1 MCKQYIIYSCKK
13 EMRVQSEF
21 MMSIVRS
28 SLMCAGVTRQPILD
42 AHTRGQEADGGA
54 NAEVF
59 LRCLAAVI
67 FSWRQSSNFLRA
79 LLVAAASQLCP
90 GRSLPPLS
98 LKARLLQVFL
108 VVFLWPPEV
117 SVSLRKYP

>member
-1 MCKQYIIYSCKK
+1 MH
-13 EMRVQSEF
+13 VQSEF
-21 MMSIVRS
+21 MMSTVRS

-42 AHTRGQEADGGA
+42 AHTRGQRGHWKEADGGA

-67 FSWRQSSNFLRA
+67 FSWQQSSNFLRA

-98 LKARLLQVFL
+98 LQR
-108 VVFLWPPEV
+108 PPTSGFPC
-117 SVSLRKYP
+117 SVSLAA